1 MKKDLQRL
9 IFFSWSAGSAIEGSV
24 KARLRLVLE
33 SHKHNQPKSDL
44 RQAASRCTILCGEV
58 ASEFNGE
65 GFIWDGNQV
74 HHLRPEL
81 VYGVNVGSAKIVL
94 VPVIVSA

>member
-1 MKKDLQRL
+1 M
-9 IFFSWSAGSAIEGSV
+9 
-24 KARLRLVLE
+24 LE
-33 SHKHNQPKSDL
+33 SHEHKQPKSDL
-44 RQAASRCTILCGEV
+44 RQAPTRVTICRGEV
-58 ASEFNGE
+58 AIEFNGK

-81 VYGVNVGSAKIVL
+81 VYSVNVGSAEIVL